1 MFLQR
6 MVRHLAAFALF
17 AFLAT
22 PSMASAQD
30 VPSDTPQDAIPADTP
45 QDALPADTP
54 QDALPAD
61 TLQNAADSG
70 TTDETVIRGHGFQ
83 LGMSF
88 LGVPGYFFNPWFA
101 KHGSTWDGVVNMG
114 VSLDY
119 FLRFQVPCELRF
131 TLSWFNARTGSTY
144 WLDDDHKNAPHLAH
158 YIVNQL
164 SSVNIEIAAYHIVPI
179 IDEISFYYGGGLWG
193 GVVLGDIKSH
203 AIRSSCALSGGDLDT
218 CPHEPGSVSAT
229 GLPPVFGFVMVT
241 LGFKFT
247 LMEWLTIRAEG
258 GFKGYFY
265 GQLGLGV
272 EF

>member
-30 VPSDTPQDAIPADTP
+30 VPSDTPQDALPSDTP
-45 QDALPADTP
+45 QDALPTP
-54 QDALPAD
+54 QD
-61 TLQNAADSG
+61 AADSG
-70 TTDETVIRGHGFQ
+70 TTDETIIRGHGFQ

-179 IDEISFYYGGGLWG
+179 IDEISFYTAAVSGAASCWATSKVTPYALP
-193 GVVLGDIKSH
+193 VRSVEATSTH
-203 AIRSSCALSGGDLDT
+203 APTNPAACPPPDCPPSSGSSWSPSGSNSPSWNG
-218 CPHEPGSVSAT
+218 
-229 GLPPVFGFVMVT
+229 
-241 LGFKFT
+241 
-247 LMEWLTIRAEG
+247 
-258 GFKGYFY
+258 
-265 GQLGLGV
+265 
-272 EF
+272 